1 MLKKTYIENIDNTL
15 EKEKV
20 SFFKAAFTLTEVVI
34 ATFISAIIL
43 SFIFVFLTD
52 IIDGIWSTR
61 KEVITIS
68 SFYEF
73 TSKINNLSNIYNTG
87 SIIIETS
94 TWSDVYLMKDTKW
107 LKWVLVWPVNLQD
120 FKLDNDNTVYENK
133 WLWFR
138 KLNEAEL
145 IAVELDPQI
154 VFDYSFHK
162 DQIFSN
168 LKVQDFIAISYN
180 AWTITN
186 IHLILDLNFQ
196 TSLIWQLWSELPK
209 DSLIRLN
216 IDL

>member
-1 MLKKTYIENIDNTL
+1 
-15 EKEKV
+15 
-20 SFFKAAFTLTEVVI
+20 
-34 ATFISAIIL
+34 
-43 SFIFVFLTD
+43 
-52 IIDGIWSTR
+52 
-61 KEVITIS
+61 
-68 SFYEF
+68 
-73 TSKINNLSNIYNTG
+73 
-87 SIIIETS
+87 
-94 TWSDVYLMKDTKW
+94 MKDTKW